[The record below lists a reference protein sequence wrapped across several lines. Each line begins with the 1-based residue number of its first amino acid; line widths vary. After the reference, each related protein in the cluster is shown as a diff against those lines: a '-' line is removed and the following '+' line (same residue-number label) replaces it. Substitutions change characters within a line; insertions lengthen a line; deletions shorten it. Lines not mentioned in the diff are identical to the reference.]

1 MPAKGLPIA
10 DRSRGR
16 PFEKGKSGNPSGSSK
31 ERIAANKAL
40 AELLKPY
47 EPKAI
52 ETLIDLMQNSRV
64 DSVRLRAAEI
74 LFDRVHGKAVQ
85 RVGGEGEPLQVYLK
99 NYRFDPE
106 IGAVETDEPAVHI
119 R

>member
-40 AELLKPY
+40 QQIVAVDPD
-47 EPKAI
+47 
-52 ETLIDLMQNSRV
+52 TDLGGARRVEHLCGAHSR
-64 DSVRLRAAEI
+64 A
-74 LFDRVHGKAVQ
+74 
-85 RVGGEGEPLQVYLK
+85 LQQVVPVLS
-99 NYRFDPE
+99 
-106 IGAVETDEPAVHI
+106 GAD
-119 R
+119 